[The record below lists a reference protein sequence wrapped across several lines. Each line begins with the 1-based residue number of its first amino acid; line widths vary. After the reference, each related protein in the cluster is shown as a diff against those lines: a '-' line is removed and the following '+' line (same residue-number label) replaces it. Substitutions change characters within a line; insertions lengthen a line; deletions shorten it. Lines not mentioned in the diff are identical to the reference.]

1 MCPRVPL
8 TRAGWVSI
16 LETVRSLF
24 LASESSMPAS
34 RSRPAKTKG
43 ELTREQVI
51 AKAAALFNQFGYKSA
66 SISDIMRAT
75 GLQKG
80 GIYRHFESKEALEL
94 AAFEFA
100 VAELGHRFQEALAG
114 KVTAGDRLRAI
125 VAVYASLPSNP
136 PVPGGCPVLNA
147 AVEADDSNPA
157 LKRRVAK
164 VLRDWHA
171 FVTRVVCQGQARGEL
186 CSRLDPAA
194 FTTALIAALEG
205 AIMLSKLWST
215 NAPMREV
222 RAQVEARILDIELD

>member
-1 MCPRVPL
+1 M
-8 TRAGWVSI
+8 S
-16 LETVRSLF
+16 
-24 LASESSMPAS
+24 AS

-51 AKAAALFNQFGYKSA
+51 AKAAALFNQLGYKSA

-80 GIYRHFESKEALEL
+80 GIYRHFENKETLEL
-94 AAFEFA
+94 AAFEFS
-100 VAELGHRFQEALAG
+100 VEELGRRFREALAG
-114 KVTAGDRLRAI
+114 KVRAGDRLRAI
-125 VAVYASLPSNP
+125 VAVYASLPTNP

-164 VLRDWHA
+164 VLREWHS
-171 FVTRVVCQGQARGEL
+171 FVTRVVSQGQQRGEL
-186 CSRLDPAA
+186 RSSVKPAE

-215 NAPMREV
+215 TAPMREV
-222 RAQVEARILDIELD
+222 RAQLEAKIREIELG

>member
-1 MCPRVPL
+1 MCLRVSL
-8 TRAGWVSI
+8 TDPCWQARDRSVSF
-16 LETVRSLF
+16 TRP
-24 LASESSMPAS
+24 ASGMAAS
-34 RSRPAKTKG
+34 RSRPNKTKG

-51 AKAAALFNQFGYKSA
+51 AKAAALFNQLGYKGA

-80 GIYRHFESKEALEL
+80 GIYRHFESKEVLEL

-100 VAELGHRFQEALAG
+100 VEELGRRFQEALAG
-114 KVTAGDRLRAI
+114 KATAGDRLRAI
-125 VAVYASLPSNP
+125 VGVYASLPTNP

-164 VLRDWHA
+164 VLRDWHS
-171 FVTRVVCQGQARGEL
+171 FVTRVVSQGQARGEL
-186 CSRLDPAA
+186 CSTLDPAE

-205 AIMLSKLWST
+205 AIMLSKLWNTSD
-215 NAPMREV
+215 PMREV
-222 RAQVEARILDIELD
+222 RAEVEARIRDLERG